1 MYEALT
7 KSKPNV
13 DHFREFSYLT
23 DMLVDSQLRKVQ
35 HQVIGM
41 VFIGYCD
48 NSKAYKV
55 YDLNS
60 KLVEITRDV
69 RFFESKGWD

>member
-1 MYEALT
+1 
-7 KSKPNV
+7 
-13 DHFREFSYLT
+13 
-23 DMLVDSQLRKVQ
+23 
-35 HQVIGM
+35 M